1 VPEGMIFWCVDPGNG
16 KWGKQTGTMP
26 NQSAV
31 NITPGTANQSIPAG
45 YHNGSGTVSGDFFQ
59 SMIRCRMI

>member
-1 VPEGMIFWCVDPGNG
+1 MIFWCVDPAKG

-26 NQSAV
+26 NQGAV